1 MTGSFLKSA
10 VKCQFVEPWLTLVA
24 ADRPRGGFV
33 NARGRARFSCSL
45 CLRCLLTKPG
55 CSSCFPS
62 LSHLNLCD
70 SAQASINL
78 LIFFLCLAVGGFR
91 RPAASDKSEGQAC
104 FRYLAWGTSL
114 AVGTSLPG
122 PSQQLVTK

>member
-1 MTGSFLKSA
+1 MPVCG
-10 VKCQFVEPWLTLVA
+10 TLA
-24 ADRPRGGFV
+24 HPGCCRSP
-33 NARGRARFSCSL
+33 ARGL
-45 CLRCLLTKPG
+45 CQREGKGAILLQPLSEMFAHKAWMLQLL
-55 CSSCFPS
+55 SS